1 MVINIESDLLFKGV
15 AFLILKAH
23 AAFLCLSFVNN
34 IVTRMLAIFWNS

>member
-1 MVINIESDLLFKGV
+1 MVINIESDLLFKRV
-15 AFLILKAH
+15 AFFEGKTH